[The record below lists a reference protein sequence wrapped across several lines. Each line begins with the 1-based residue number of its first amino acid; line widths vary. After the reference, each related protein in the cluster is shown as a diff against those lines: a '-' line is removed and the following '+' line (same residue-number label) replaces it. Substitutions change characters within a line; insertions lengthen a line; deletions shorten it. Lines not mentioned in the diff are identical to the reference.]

1 MVKLFIINDLCLK
14 AVVLSKPWVGGSSP
28 PGRAKKR
35 LYIKSLQ
42 ALFLCLKFGLQKGCK
57 KVAKPKPKKR
67 PLIKAAQGETK
78 RLCLEFSQAK
88 PV

>member
-1 MVKLFIINDLCLK
+1 MLFTIKDLGHIL
-14 AVVLSKPWVGGSSP
+14 VVLSKPWVGGSSP

-35 LYIKSLQ
+35 LYIKSLR
-42 ALFLCLKFGLQKGCK
+42 LFFYVWILRLQKGCK
-57 KVAKPKPKKR
+57 KVAKPKPKKG

-78 RLCLEFSQAK
+78 RLCLELSQAK